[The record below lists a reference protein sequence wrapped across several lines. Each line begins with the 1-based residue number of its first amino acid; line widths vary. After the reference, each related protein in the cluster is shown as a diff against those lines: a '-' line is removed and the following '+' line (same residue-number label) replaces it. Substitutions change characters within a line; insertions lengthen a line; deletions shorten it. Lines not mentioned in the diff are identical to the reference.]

1 MFDTTIHGVDYD
13 KACDLV
19 DAVESVNASGVMSRL
34 LWSTLLLCASLLGC
48 QQADVH
54 PLPEGHVKGLV
65 PLPASMLVP
74 DDAPQGRG
82 FRSEGSLSVAWP
94 EGWNLKGMT
103 SWLDRAGLAW
113 TRTEGE
119 EGRRLGDRSR

>member
-1 MFDTTIHGVDYD
+1 
-13 KACDLV
+13 
-19 DAVESVNASGVMSRL
+19 MSRV
-34 LWSTLLLCASLLGC
+34 LWSTLFLCASLVGC
-48 QQADVH
+48 QQTDVH

-82 FRSEGSLSVAWP
+82 FRCEGSLSVALP
-94 EGWNLKGMT
+94 EDWKLQGMT

-113 TRTEGE
+113 KRTEGE
-119 EGRRLGDRSR
+119 QGADWVFASVERDLGEEGYVLEVAEDRVRTKPG